1 MTSKENDKV
10 TFSDRAFAGSLAG
23 FSTRFFSQPLDV
35 LKIRFQIQLQPL
47 LSSSQTSL
55 YKGIYQG
62 LCLIIDKEGPSA
74 LWKGHGAAQA
84 LSISYGMFQFTA
96 FGSLFNL
103 IQDLMPQM
111 SPFRGVV
118 DFSSG
123 FGGGCIATILSYPF
137 DTIRTRLVVQGEP
150 KVYRG
155 ILDAAMKMTA
165 KEGVGSLYRG
175 LWPTLLQIGPYTGF
189 QFSLYHSM
197 VDAYDRLIV
206 RDDQEIGKRSL
217 VCGAVSGAVAKTLV
231 YPLDLSKKRLQ
242 VQNFSQNHQY
252 RGLLHCLWKTARTEG
267 LLAWYK
273 GLSPSILKA
282 LLSSALHFYFYEKS
296 LRYLQVWRIS

>member
-1 MTSKENDKV
+1 M
-10 TFSDRAFAGSLAG
+10 
-23 FSTRFFSQPLDV
+23 
-35 LKIRFQIQLQPL
+35 
-47 LSSSQTSL
+47 

-150 KVYRG
+150 KVRNFDDIEDTHPFLKVYRG
-155 ILDAAMKMTA
+155 IVDAAMKMTA

-252 RGLLHCLWKTARTEG
+252 RGWVLYL
-267 LLAWYK
+267 
-273 GLSPSILKA
+273 
-282 LLSSALHFYFYEKS
+282 LLSSYWIGHT
-296 LRYLQVWRIS
+296 